1 MSDQNGQSLADQPG
15 PSEDR
20 GNGASEN
27 GTPSPK
33 PRRGGWRRLAKWLG
47 GFVLVVVLC
56 FALGVAMI
64 LYAVNSERGTR
75 YVWQAATSLLGGRLS
90 GTLDGGAIATG
101 LRLRNVHWKSL
112 DGKGTDIAVDSA
124 SGRWELTRAP
134 LRFTIDYLHV
144 GTVDARIAPSPKDT
158 SKTELPQDLR
168 LPIQLAI
175 SDVTLDKLRLHEGA
189 TTT

>member
-1 MSDQNGQSLADQPG
+1 MTDQNAPSPADQPDS
-15 PSEDR
+15 SEDR

-27 GTPSPK
+27 GTRDPK
-33 PRRGGWRRLAKWLG
+33 PRKGGWKRLAKWLG
-47 GFVLVVVLC
+47 GFVLVLVLC

-64 LYAVNSERGTR
+64 LYGLNSERGTR

-101 LRLRNVHWKSL
+101 LRLRHVHWKSL
-112 DGKGTDIAVDSA
+112 DGNGTDIAVDSV

-168 LPIQLAI
+168 LPIRIELG
-175 SDVTLDKLRLHEGA
+175 VEPRCE
-189 TTT
+189 